1 MRIDTA
7 LGARLSPVVRR
18 RSPLAAYGV
27 ALAAVALAAWVR
39 WAAAGP
45 LGAGV
50 HFITFFPAV
59 LIAAVVGG
67 FGVGLF
73 ATAASMVAIW
83 VLCLNRTVAGIFGPP
98 PTDTALFAFGLVSV
112 GTVSVVSFF
121 EQTIDRIAAQ
131 AHNQHS
137 LIESAPNGI
146 VIVGEGGAIIGLNH
160 SAEALF
166 GYERSELLG
175 KRVEILVPAKSAS
188 VHVGLRKKFQ
198 RAPET
203 RAMGAGRDLSG
214 RRRDGSEFPLEIGLN
229 PIEWDGQRAVLATVT
244 DITERK
250 QHEERQAIL
259 ARELEHR
266 VGNIFAVILATIRRT
281 LIRGRNIVEA
291 AQILTQRVQLMADA
305 HAVLSE
311 SMFKNIP
318 LNKLIDIGVGS
329 FKDQIASK
337 GVDIAVNA
345 RAAQAISFI
354 VHELVTNAVKHGAL
368 SSPRGAVAIEKAIE
382 TVDGQSFFVFQWSES
397 GGPPA
402 VTTMRKGFGSF
413 ILLETPRQFG
423 GEAALDFGEKGLTYR
438 LRLPLE
444 AIR

>member
-1 MRIDTA
+1 MSIEA
-7 LGARLSPVVRR
+7 ELGARLAPLVKRR
-18 RSPLAAYGV
+18 NTLAAYGV
-27 ALAAVALAAWVR
+27 ALVAVTLAAWIR
-39 WAAAGP
+39 YDAAGW
-45 LGAGV
+45 LGPGV
-50 HFITFFPAV
+50 PFITFFPAV
-59 LIAAVVGG
+59 LIAAIVGG
-67 FGVGLF
+67 LWVGLF
-73 ATAASMVAIW
+73 GTAASIVAIW
-83 VLCLNRTVAGIFGPP
+83 ILNLNGAFAGALGA
-98 PTDTALFAFGLVSV
+98 PTEAALFAFGFVSV
-112 GTVSVVSFF
+112 GTVSVISFF
-121 EQTIDRIAAQ
+121 EQAIDRIAAQ

-146 VIVGEGGAIIGLNH
+146 VIVGEGGSIIGLNR

-166 GYERSELLG
+166 GYERAELLG
-175 KRVEILVPAKSAS
+175 KRVEILVPTKFARS
-188 VHVGLRKKFQ
+188 HVGLRETFQ
-198 RAPET
+198 QAPQT
-203 RAMGAGRDLSG
+203 RPMGAGRDLSG
-214 RRRDGSEFPLEIGLN
+214 RRKDGSEFPLEIGLN

-281 LIRGRNIVEA
+281 LTRGRNIVEA

-311 SMFKNIP
+311 AMFKNIP
-318 LNKLIDIGVGS
+318 TNKLVDIGVGS
-329 FKDQIASK
+329 FKEQVLSRGA
-337 GVDIAVNA
+337 DIPVNA

-354 VHELVTNAVKHGAL
+354 IHELVTNAVKHGAL
-368 SSPRGAVAIEKAIE
+368 SSPQGAVAIDKQIE
-382 TVDGQSFFVFQWSES
+382 TVEGQPFFVLEWSES

-402 VTTMRKGFGSF
+402 VATTHKGFGSF
-413 ILLETPRQFG
+413 ILLETPKQFG
-423 GEAALDFGEKGLTYR
+423 GDAKMAFGESGLSYR

>member
-1 MRIDTA
+1 MRIETA
-7 LGARLSPVVRR
+7 LGAGLSPVVRR
-18 RSPLAAYGV
+18 RNPLAAYGV
-27 ALAAVALAAWVR
+27 ALAAVALAAWIR
-39 WAAAGP
+39 WAAADW

-50 HFITFFPAV
+50 PFITFFPAV

-83 VLCLNRTVAGIFGPP
+83 ILCLNPTVAGAFGPP
-98 PTDTALFAFGLVSV
+98 TDAALFAFGFVSV

-166 GYERSELLG
+166 GYERAELLG
-175 KRVEILVPAKSAS
+175 KRVEVLVPANSAGA
-188 VHVGLRKKFQ
+188 HIGLREKFQ

-214 RRRDGSEFPLEIGLN
+214 RRKDGSEFPLEIGLN

-250 QHEERQAIL
+250 LHEERQAIL

-281 LIRGRNIVEA
+281 LTRGRNIAEA

-318 LNKLIDIGVGS
+318 TNKLIDIGVGS
-329 FKDQIASK
+329 FKDQVASK

-368 SSPRGAVAIEKAIE
+368 SSPAGAVTIEKEIE
-382 TVDGQSFFVFQWSES
+382 TIEGQPFFVLQWSEN

-402 VTTMRKGFGSF
+402 VATTRKGFGSF

-423 GEAALDFGEKGLTYR
+423 GEAEMDFGEKGLTYR

>member
-1 MRIDTA
+1 M
-7 LGARLSPVVRR
+7 LVG
-18 RSPLAAYGV
+18 
-27 ALAAVALAAWVR
+27 
-39 WAAAGP
+39 
-45 LGAGV
+45 
-50 HFITFFPAV
+50 
-59 LIAAVVGG
+59 AVVGG
-67 FGVGLF
+67 FWVGLF

-83 VLCLNRTVAGIFGPP
+83 ILYTNGAVAGAFEP
-98 PTDTALFAFGLVSV
+98 PTQAALFAFAFVSAAIV
-112 GTVSVVSFF
+112 AVVSLF

-146 VIVGEGGAIIGLNH
+146 VIVDGGGKIIGLNH
-160 SAEALF
+160 SAEGLF
-166 GYERSELLG
+166 GYERAELLG
-175 KRVEILVPAKSAS
+175 KGVEILVPAKFARA
-188 VHVGLRKKFQ
+188 HVGLREKFQ
-198 RAPET
+198 QAPET
-203 RAMGAGRDLSG
+203 RPMGAGRDLSG
-214 RRRDGSEFPLEIGLN
+214 RRKDGSEFPLEIGLN

-281 LIRGRNIVEA
+281 LTRGRNTAEA

-311 SMFKNIP
+311 SMFKNVP
-318 LNKLIDIGVGS
+318 TNRLIDIGVGS
-329 FKDQIASK
+329 FKDQVTST

-368 SSPRGAVAIEKAIE
+368 SSPRGAVAIEKEIE
-382 TVDGQSFFVFQWSES
+382 TIDGQPFFVFQWSES

-402 VTTMRKGFGSF
+402 MATTRKGFGSF
-413 ILLETPRQFG
+413 ILLETPSQFG
-423 GEAALDFGEKGLTYR
+423 GDAKMDFGEKGLTYR